1 MQAHTEHQPLE
12 FSRYSEPEMVD
23 RAKAFHALMAR
34 RRSVRH
40 FSEEPVPFE
49 VVQEV
54 VRAAGTAPSG
64 AHKQPWTFCVV
75 GNAELKRRIREA
87 AEEEERINY
96 SGRMSEQWLEDL
108 KPFATDHNKPFLEHA
123 PWLVVVFKQAY
134 ELEADGSKHQN
145 YYVQESVG
153 IATGMLLAAA
163 HNAGLAK
170 LTHTPSPMNFLAELL
185 ERPSNERPFLLIPMG
200 LPAHDCRVPSLLRK
214 PLDELL
220 VLFR

>member
-123 PWLVVVFKQAY
+123 PWLVVVFNGPTSWRPM
-134 ELEADGSKHQN
+134 EAN
-145 YYVQESVG
+145 TRT
-153 IATGMLLAAA
+153 ITCRRAWALPRACCWR
-163 HNAGLAK
+163 
-170 LTHTPSPMNFLAELL
+170 
-185 ERPSNERPFLLIPMG
+185 RPIMR
-200 LPAHDCRVPSLLRK
+200 AWRR
-214 PLDELL
+214 
-220 VLFR
+220 